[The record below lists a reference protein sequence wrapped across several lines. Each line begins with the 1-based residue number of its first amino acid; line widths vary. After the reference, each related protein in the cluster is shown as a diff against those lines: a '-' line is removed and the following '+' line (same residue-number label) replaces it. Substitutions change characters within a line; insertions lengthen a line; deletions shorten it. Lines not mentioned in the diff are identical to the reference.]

1 MILSSGHY
9 QLSLAGE
16 KQTLSCHRPRIF
28 LCLNSQL
35 RDGSLNSLLK
45 FMFLKISERRLASP
59 STACTE
65 VNCSLA
71 SRAARLLRLVL
82 VSVWI
87 EASVCNTPVLGEQ
100 PWQEGKWVRPGG
112 RLSEQVWG
120 RGNTRREHRKS
131 WVYSPK
137 VLTTL

>member
-1 MILSSGHY
+1 MS
-9 QLSLAGE
+9 QAQNLSLPELPA
-16 KQTLSCHRPRIF
+16 QRW
-28 LCLNSQL
+28 QL
-35 RDGSLNSLLK
+35 EQS
-45 FMFLKISERRLASP
+45 LKIHVPENQRETSCLPA
-59 STACTE
+59 TACTE

-71 SRAARLLRLVL
+71 SWAARLLRLVL

-87 EASVCNTPVLGEQ
+87 EASVCDTPVLGEQ

-137 VLTTL
+137 VLTML